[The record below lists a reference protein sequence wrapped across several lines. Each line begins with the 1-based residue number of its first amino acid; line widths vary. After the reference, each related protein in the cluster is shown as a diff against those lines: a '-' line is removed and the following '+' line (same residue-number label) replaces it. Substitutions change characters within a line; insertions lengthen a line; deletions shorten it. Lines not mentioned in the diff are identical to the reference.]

1 MSGPLSLPGVSLKS
15 GSGLA
20 MVLAKL
26 RKLWH
31 TVIPR
36 FMRIMISRLI
46 IFVPQ
51 LSGVLF
57 ITFFLI
63 RLLPGDPALTLL
75 GNLATPE
82 AIAALRERL
91 GLDQSILNQFVL
103 YAQHVVHG
111 DLGTSILTS
120 NPVTVDLWERAPATF
135 ELIFY
140 ALICTVVVG
149 LLMAALAVVRPSGFF
164 DRVGQLYGLVAGA
177 IPDFWVALILIFV
190 GFHCLNWA
198 PPPFGRLD
206 TFVSTP
212 PRSTGFLTFD
222 SLFVGDWAAFG
233 SAISR
238 LILPVATLTIVNA
251 GAVMKMARTVL
262 AANYNSDFAKHKRAC
277 GLRERTIVWSALR
290 NSLPPLIT
298 QLGFLAGFLLGGAV
312 LVETIFSW
320 NGVGQYAVQAVVRSD
335 YAALQGFVL
344 LASIF
349 ILLVYLTVDIVYEL
363 ADPRIEV

>member
-1 MSGPLSLPGVSLKS
+1 MAAGLSISRFSFKAAPGF
-15 GSGLA
+15 GL
-20 MVLAKL
+20 VFGRL
-26 RKLWH
+26 RNLWL
-31 TVIPR
+31 TVVPR
-36 FMRIMISRLI
+36 FLRIIVSRLLV
-46 IFVPQ
+46 FVPQ
-51 LSGVLF
+51 LCGVLF
-57 ITFFLI
+57 ITFTLI

-91 GLDQSILNQFVL
+91 GLNQSILNQFVL
-103 YAQHVVHG
+103 YAQNVAHG
-111 DLGTSILTS
+111 DLRTSILTS

-140 ALICTVVVG
+140 ALLATIIVG
-149 LLMAALAVVRPSGFF
+149 LLMAVFAVVRPRGFF
-164 DRVGQLYGLVAGA
+164 DRVGQLYGLIAGA
-177 IPDFWVALILIFV
+177 IPDFWVALLLIFL
-190 GFHCLNWA
+190 GFHCLGWA

-206 TFVSTP
+206 TFVSP
-212 PRSTGFLTFD
+212 PSRCTGFLTVD
-222 SLFVGDWAAFG
+222 SVLVGDWPAFG
-233 SAISR
+233 SAVGH
-238 LILPVATLTIVNA
+238 LVLPVVTLTIVNA
-251 GAVMKMARTVL
+251 GALMKMARTVL
-262 AANYNSDFAKHKRAC
+262 AANYNSEFARHARAC
-277 GLRERTIVWSALR
+277 GLRERTIVRSALR

-344 LASIF
+344 LASVF
-349 ILLVYLTVDIVYEL
+349 ILLVYLAVDIIYEL